1 MVLSAG
7 WVRILRLKQELLIGV
22 PLTEDSYVIDNN
34 KEYASVLNNLIETC
48 KDGEEGFR
56 QASDGVQS
64 ADLRAV
70 FNQYSRQRAEF
81 AAELQAEVAKLGA
94 EPEKSGSVGGSLH
107 RGWMNI
113 KTAVTGKDDQ
123 AILNEAERGEDA
135 AVSAYKDA
143 LTKQLSTQLQ
153 SEVNRQYRQIQ
164 ESHNHVRSLRDGV
177 GNFAGARR

>member
-1 MVLSAG
+1 MS
-7 WVRILRLKQELLIGV
+7 
-22 PLTEDSYVIDNN
+22 DN
-34 KEYASVLNNLIETC
+34 KKDYTSVLNNLIETC

-56 QASDGVQS
+56 QASDGTKT

-70 FNQYSRQRAEF
+70 FNEYSRQRAEF
-81 AAELQAEVAKLGA
+81 ASELQREVAKLGA
-94 EPEKSGSVGGSLH
+94 EPEKSGSVTGSLH

-143 LTKQLSTQLQ
+143 LTKELPTQLQ
-153 SEVNRQYRQIQ
+153 SEINRQYRQIQ
-164 ESHNHVRSLRDGV
+164 EAHNQIRSLRDGV
-177 GNFAGARR
+177 RSLAGARH